1 MKISESEL
9 SRRKFLGAASGLVAA
24 GLTAIPGA
32 NLLAQTVAK
41 EGISAPAPAEAKP
54 VIYRTLGKTG
64 IKMPIIG
71 MGVMNADVP
80 EVLAASYEEGIRFFD
95 TAALYQ
101 YGKNEQM
108 VGNVIKKL
116 GVRDKV
122 TIATKVYGQRKKE
135 AVPASVTKAAIIKET
150 EESLKRLQMDYVDIL
165 YIHSVSDPA
174 EMQNPAFVEAIMQL
188 KEQKKIR
195 FAGVTCHSGM
205 TAVLNEAAKGGFCDV
220 VLAVI
225 NFALAPYPQ
234 LFDAV
239 KNAASAGVGVIAM
252 KTFYG
257 GMDSLTVDNAEWL
270 KNYSSATI
278 AAASLKWVLK
288 NENVTAA
295 VPGYTNFEH
304 MKQDFA
310 VARGLEYTPEE
321 QKFLDE
327 RGLKLGFDFCRQCRT
342 CLAACPNDVDVPT
355 LMRTHMYAMQYRNP
369 VHAKITLDGI
379 PENRSLKKCR
389 SCDFCTVQCANDVN
403 IGRRIKDLK
412 LIYA

>member
-1 MKISESEL
+1 MKFPESEL

-24 GLTAIPGA
+24 GLTAMPAA
-32 NLLAQTVAK
+32 NLLAQTENKDSSKA
-41 EGISAPAPAEAKP
+41 SASTELKP
-54 VIYRTLGKTG
+54 VIYRTLGRTG
-64 IKMPIIG
+64 IKMPVIG

-80 EVLAASYEEGIRFFD
+80 EVLAASYEEGVRFFD

-101 YGKNEQM
+101 YGRNEQM

-122 TIATKVYGQRKKE
+122 TIATKVYGQRKKGDI
-135 AVPASVTKAAIIKET
+135 PASETKAAIIKEA

-174 EMQNPAFVEAIMQL
+174 EMQNPAIAEAMNQL
-188 KEQKKIR
+188 KEQKKIG

-205 TAVLNEAAKGGFCDV
+205 TAVLNQAAKGGFCDV

-225 NFALAPYPQ
+225 NFALSPETR
-234 LFDAV
+234 LFDAI

-257 GMDSLTVDNAEWL
+257 SPESLSVDNAEWL
-270 KNYSSATI
+270 KNYSGATI

-288 NENVTAA
+288 NENITAA
-295 VPGYTNFEH
+295 IPGYTNFEH

-310 VARGLEYTPEE
+310 VARNLEFTLEE
-321 QKFLDE
+321 AKFLDE
-327 RGLKLGFDFCRQCRT
+327 RGLKLGFDFCRQCRS
-342 CLAACPNDVDVPT
+342 CLAACPRDVDIPA

-369 VHAKITLDGI
+369 VHAKITFDGI
-379 PENRSLKKCR
+379 PENRSLKNCR
-389 SCDFCTVQCANDVN
+389 SCDSCSVQCAHDVN
-403 IGRRIKDLK
+403 IERRIEDLK